1 MKRIIVLF
9 VLPLFPLFSY
19 AQVIQQKN
27 VPAVVLNSFQ
37 LKFSNATDINWKL
50 EKGNYHVSFEANN
63 KDNELVM
70 NDKGNILKHQQDLYV
85 SEIPKVVLE
94 TIKSKIAFF
103 DVSDADR
110 IEEGSKISYNI
121 NLKINENTYE
131 FITNE
136 MGILQ
141 KYTKELKG
149 SELPPTIV
157 NLIKTKY
164 GSLDID
170 EAIFTEESG
179 KITYLLKGEINDM
192 DHVFMFDDKA
202 TLLIHEQDLR
212 NSEVPVLVMNA
223 AKAAYVGFEIRDA
236 DLTEESGQVIY
247 KLKMSKSKEKVSLI
261 LNQDGKILEFK
272 NN

>member
-50 EKGNYHVSFEANN
+50 EKGYYHVIFE
-63 KDNELVM
+63 
-70 NDKGNILKHQQDLYV
+70 
-85 SEIPKVVLE
+85 
-94 TIKSKIAFF
+94 
-103 DVSDADR
+103 ADR
-110 IEEGSKISYNI
+110 IEEGSKINYNI